1 MLHFAVFT
9 KHSNQILNF
18 VWTFLEDNGKKKI
31 VLPWMNLYDPF
42 HAKRTKNACSVHK
55 RHTLSLNLI
64 HYIASRQEFKIP
76 YRIAKS
82 PYTMGWNSL
91 LRSTILIFSYTYWPL
106 LRLYFDS
113 HTKGGALY
121 LVFLIKVI
129 VIVLSAMFV
138 LYIWTELEVKHC
150 PMTRKTRYNVGP
162 LVSTVGV
169 WMFDRWVLGA
179 VWQ

>member
-1 MLHFAVFT
+1 MNILPSNICTRRVFAVFT

-82 PYTMGWNSL
+82 PYTMYWNSF
-91 LRSTILIFSYTYWPL
+91 LRSTILIFMFILALWKKLLWFSY
-106 LRLYFDS
+106 
-113 HTKGGALY
+113 Y
-121 LVFLIKVI
+121 LHNSV
-129 VIVLSAMFV
+129 M
-138 LYIWTELEVKHC
+138 
-150 PMTRKTRYNVGP
+150 RVGSDTFGDP
-162 LVSTVGV
+162 IFQNGL
-169 WMFDRWVLGA
+169 
-179 VWQ
+179 QN